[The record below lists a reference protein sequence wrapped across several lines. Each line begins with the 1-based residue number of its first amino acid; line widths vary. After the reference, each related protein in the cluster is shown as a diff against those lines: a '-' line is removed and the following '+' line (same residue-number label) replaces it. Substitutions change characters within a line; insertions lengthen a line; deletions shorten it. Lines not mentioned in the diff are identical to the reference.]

1 MTQRRVEALHRLQT
15 VQELFGRGDGGQWSR
30 YERICGEATGQMPG
44 SDELITVVVFSAWDS
59 GASSISSGM
68 ESTALFTRHEA
79 EKRLSFYRGIVKISL
94 QDWTHEIES
103 LRRALETRRP

>member
-1 MTQRRVEALHRLQT
+1 MTLRRTEALHRLQT
-15 VQELFGRGDGGQWSR
+15 AQELFGRGDMGQWTR
-30 YERICGEATGQMPG
+30 YERGSGDEAARM
-44 SDELITVVVFSAWDS
+44 VFSAWDS

-94 QDWTHEIES
+94 QDWASEIES
-103 LRRALETRRP
+103 LHRALSHDDLG

>member
-1 MTQRRVEALHRLQT
+1 MSPSPWRIDEVPTRLN
-15 VQELFGRGDGGQWSR
+15 
-30 YERICGEATGQMPG
+30 G
-44 SDELITVVVFSAWDS
+44 SS

-94 QDWTHEIES
+94 QDWTSEIES
-103 LRRALETRRP
+103 LHRALSHDDLG